1 MVPSIIIVLYIFL
14 HSYVCFLIPCP
25 NIGMS
30 LYLFLVLFSFYPQR
44 REAEGGASRAAPSW
58 QGGRNTWLRGWK
70 AGTGQWPG
78 CRREAL
84 WAVCWRGALGDMG
97 CEAEASCPP
106 WPLDTGRPECRV
118 RGAGGC
124 EAGWLEAS
132 SGHAVWGPWPHPAST
147 RGWIPGGR
155 GDDRPRAGEAE
166 RASPKAHLS

>member
-1 MVPSIIIVLYIFL
+1 MWTLPSWGPAIGSAGL
-14 HSYVCFLIPCP
+14 HGHCLDGPSKPRATARENP
-25 NIGMS
+25 
-30 LYLFLVLFSFYPQR
+30 R